1 MKKFTFIAAI
11 AMTLTSTAVL
21 AEQGSGEFNK
31 VVHASSSVN
40 HSADNLNMTTE
51 YLTLVNGDAAK
62 NRVIAPS
69 SEAHHSTS
77 NNNQIAQS
85 DLPHRNAS

>member
-1 MKKFTFIAAI
+1 MKKFTFIAAV

-21 AEQGSGEFNK
+21 AEQGSGKLNQ
-31 VVHASSSVN
+31 VVHASSSVS
-40 HSADNLNMTTE
+40 HSADHLNMTPA

-69 SEAHHSTS
+69 SEAHSATS
-77 NNNQIAQS
+77 SDNQIAQS

>member
-1 MKKFTFIAAI
+1 MKKFTLTAAI

-21 AEQGSGEFNK
+21 AEQGSGELNK
-31 VVHASSSVN
+31 IVHSSSSAS
-40 HSADNLNMTTE
+40 HSVDDLYMTPADLP
-51 YLTLVNGDAAK
+51 LVNGDAAK

-69 SEAHHSTS
+69 SKAHHPINS
-77 NNNQIAQS
+77 NDKVAPA

>member
-21 AEQGSGEFNK
+21 AEQGSGEFNE
-31 VVHASSSVN
+31 VVHASSSLS
-40 HSADNLNMTTE
+40 HSADSLSITPAD
-51 YLTLVNGDAAK
+51 LPLVNGDAAK